1 MQAWYDARF
10 EREMGCTETELLR
23 YLPGA
28 SGPHELTLQ
37 DQAATVAI
45 GAGRLELRWSVMPPR
60 RIALMRMPR
69 LAVSFDFVGVDEASR
84 QAFMRHF
91 DLYTQRGGG

>member
-1 MQAWYDARF
+1 MQAWYDAQF
-10 EREMGCTETELLR
+10 EREMGCTEAELLR
-23 YLPGA
+23 WLPGA
-28 SGPHELTLQ
+28 SGSHEVTLQ
-37 DQAATVAI
+37 GRAAVVSI

-60 RIALMRMPR
+60 QIALMRMPR
-69 LAVSFDFVGVDEASR
+69 LAVAFSFVDVAEASR